1 MPQQGPT
8 ADLESEQRAHRKH
21 AGECHP
27 QQEIAISVLHLIAV
41 TALYQAQHLNGN
53 VSQLL
58 LKMVSRSLLF
68 NHWLRIIVIVYVYC
82 YLVYP

>member
-58 LKMVSRSLLF
+58 LKWFQGVCCSITGSASSSLF
-68 NHWLRIIVIVYVYC
+68 MFTAI
-82 YLVYP
+82 